1 MRLTRHELF
10 YEQMGLSANLCS
22 SCCWSWFDIQC
33 LFGKQSSHEG
43 SINNSLHRISSFAKP
58 LSRIHRTSLHH
69 FNDIRIQD
77 ISVLLTELISM
88 VGDRAGIVLDSEC
101 RIRNQQRRACQ
112 SGQFLN
118 TRVRLV
124 IIRDHLLSRRISY
137 VKIILIGFICCRVW
151 TCTNIIE
158 Q

>member
-1 MRLTRHELF
+1 
-10 YEQMGLSANLCS
+10 MGLSTNLCS
-22 SCCWSWFDIQC
+22 SCCWPWLDIRC

-43 SINNSLHRISSFAKP
+43 SINNSLNQISSFAKP

-77 ISVLLTELISM
+77 ISVLLTELIGM
-88 VGDRAGIVLDSEC
+88 VGDRAGIVLDNEC

-124 IIRDHLLSRRISY
+124 IIPDHLLNRMNSY
-137 VKIILIGFICCRVW
+137 VKIILIGFICRRVW
-151 TCTNIIE
+151 TGTDIIE